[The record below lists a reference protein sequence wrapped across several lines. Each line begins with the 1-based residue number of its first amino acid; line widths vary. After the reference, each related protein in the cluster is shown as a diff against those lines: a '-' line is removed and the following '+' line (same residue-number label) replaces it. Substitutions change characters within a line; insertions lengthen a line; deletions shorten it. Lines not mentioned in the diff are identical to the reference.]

1 MTLSSQYAV
10 GSVANRRLVTN
21 VAFDGPCQVL
31 SVCRVSAL
39 ATHKQDRLAAG
50 VMSIWTEERLK
61 SGD

>member
-10 GSVANRRLVTN
+10 GSVANRRLVAN

-31 SVCRVSAL
+31 SVCRESVL

-50 VMSIWTEERLK
+50 VMSIWTE
-61 SGD
+61 